1 MRRAWASPFGGS
13 AGLTMFTNAWLGFA
27 KTARNFADL
36 PTTQA
41 KKANAVR
48 TRRFPFRPRSCES
61 RRSRADASAAC
72 RFPVK
77 PRFIF
82 FFGDRVALLVFLL
95 RGEPCPAQK
104 RQRDHGAILPHV
116 AYLISALEGRGKMM
130 SAKTPV
136 STTELQAHLDEQLR
150 FLERSADA
158 FDRGFEDEGKRL
170 AVAIRIL
177 VHDTNLSHSLLGQVG
192 MKTQPFIDTSL
203 PFDPKNVASHHGLIS
218 FWLGGGGAKYVP
230 HLDSGFP
237 ARRIP
242 FDQWWN
248 EPVIVDG
255 KRRQSLGR
263 TSFSPLLIRMAAR
276 MLTRL

>member
-1 MRRAWASPFGGS
+1 
-13 AGLTMFTNAWLGFA
+13 
-27 KTARNFADL
+27 
-36 PTTQA
+36 
-41 KKANAVR
+41 
-48 TRRFPFRPRSCES
+48 
-61 RRSRADASAAC
+61 
-72 RFPVK
+72 
-77 PRFIF
+77 
-82 FFGDRVALLVFLL
+82 
-95 RGEPCPAQK
+95 
-104 RQRDHGAILPHV
+104 
-116 AYLISALEGRGKMM
+116 MM

-218 FWLGGGGAKYVP
+218 IRLGGGGAKYVP

-255 KRRQSLGR
+255 KRRQFSRKDLVLTAANQDGGAHVDPSLDNAYAELSRRNSLNWFAGTLR
-263 TSFSPLLIRMAAR
+263 DVQPLSFPERASIRQITNS
-276 MLTRL
+276 L